1 MTPQKEKANE
11 LVGKYKPILP
21 HYNVNDN
28 LEKAK
33 QCALICVDEI
43 IKHLPNI
50 NNTPPIKRNKECFY
64 FQFWVGV
71 KEEINKI

>member
-1 MTPQKEKANE
+1 MTPQKEKAFE
-11 LVGKYKPILP
+11 LIERFYLNVGSFENK
-21 HYNVNDN
+21 
-28 LEKAK
+28 K

-50 NNTPPIKRNKECFY
+50 NNTPPIKRNEECFY

-71 KEEINKI
+71 KEEINKL